1 MKRLLKRLLKKANQ
15 KDETLSKLIEDKV
28 NQVGF
33 KVEYDV
39 EHNSYNIPEIAGTI
53 EDLGNSVAFVVG
65 TDEPQITKDYTEL
78 AKAIDAYLAGRD
90 ASDEYFFK

>member
-1 MKRLLKRLLKKANQ
+1 MKRLLKKANQ
-15 KDETLSKLIEDKV
+15 KDETLSILINEKV
-28 NQVGF
+28 EQAGF
-33 KVEYDV
+33 KVEYDS

-65 TDEPQITKDYTEL
+65 TDEFEVRKDYTEL

-90 ASDEYFFK
+90 ASDEYFLK